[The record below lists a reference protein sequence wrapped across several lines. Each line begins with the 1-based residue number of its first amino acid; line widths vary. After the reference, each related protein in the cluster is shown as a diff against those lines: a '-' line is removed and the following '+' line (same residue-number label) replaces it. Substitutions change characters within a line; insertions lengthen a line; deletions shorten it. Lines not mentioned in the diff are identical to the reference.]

1 MSPFGLSSL
10 SLQKWLKWLKDGAIY
25 ITPWLTSVA
34 SLVSAAGVIIIGFQI
49 DKLKTKHEDL
59 NESIV
64 NDISTLKEEQTDIK
78 MSIKRKLDTEKLI
91 KGYNEMI
98 TALESTPEDQD
109 AGVEQGSENAGA
121 EE

>member
-10 SLQKWLKWLKDGAIY
+10 SLQKRLKDGA
-25 ITPWLTSVA
+25 TWLAPWLTALA
-34 SLVSAAGVIIIGFQI
+34 SLVSAAGVIMIG
-49 DKLKTKHEDL
+49 HEIKELDIKYKNL
-59 NESIV
+59 NKNAV
-64 NDISTLKEEQTDIK
+64 NDINTLKEEQADIK
-78 MSIKRKLDTEKLI
+78 MNIKRKLDTEKLI

-109 AGVEQGSENAGA
+109 AGIEQGSENAGV

>member
-1 MSPFGLSSL
+1 MSPFSPSSP

-34 SLVSAAGVIIIGFQI
+34 SLVSAAGVIIIGCQI
-49 DKLKTKHEDL
+49 DKLKTEHEDL

-78 MSIKRKLDTEKLI
+78 MSIKRKPDTEKLV

-98 TALESTPEDQD
+98 TILESTPEDQD